1 VGYHLDIR
9 RVEPQIRVLP
19 DSVRAAL
26 AEVLAVIAEDPW
38 PGKSLLNI
46 LPLKDGDE
54 NREFTVP
61 FDGGR
66 GLLAYRILPLVD
78 YRYIRF
84 IGLWWAGTP

>member
-1 VGYHLDIR
+1 VPYNLDIR
-9 RVEPQIRVLP
+9 KIEAQVRALP
-19 DSVRAAL
+19 GNARAAL
-26 AEVLAVIAEDPW
+26 AEVFAVIAEDPR

-54 NREFTVP
+54 NHEFTVP

-78 YRYIRF
+78 YRVIRF
-84 IGLWWAGTP
+84 IGLWWAG